1 MAIFKRKCYEKLLEW
16 KRASHGKTAMLVEG
30 ARRVGKTTLVTEF
43 AKNEYSDF
51 LYIDFSKVSK
61 QTLDIFR
68 NERADVDTFLR
79 LLQLDSGKMLS
90 IRDGLV
96 IFDEVQRFPLAREYI
111 KHLVADGRFDYLETG
126 SLISIRKNVENI
138 VIPSEEE
145 RVNLD
150 PLDFEE
156 YLWANNLAVYAEEI
170 RRCRENLVPLPN
182 SVHTK
187 CMRLFNEYML
197 VGGMPQAVE
206 AYIEDSDFRRPDK
219 VKRQIID
226 LYREDIQKFGENA
239 ARRARVIF
247 DDVPGQLSSANKR
260 FKFAGLDGGD
270 RFEQFEPALSWL
282 SDAHMINVCCLC
294 NDPSVG
300 YRLHADSTS
309 LKCYMADTG
318 LLVSLAFNDG
328 PDLLNVHKD
337 LQFGRISINKGMFVE
352 NVVAQQLHARNHS
365 LFYYAW
371 KEPAKKIDGKE
382 RPREVDFLITRGYS
396 NAAGKPRVCPVEVKS
411 SKSYST
417 ISLDD
422 FSRHFAKRTG
432 NEFVLHPK
440 QLKVE
445 GNRQFLP
452 LYMSFCV

>member
-61 QTLDIFR
+61 QTLGIFR

-294 NDPSVG
+294 NDPNVG

-396 NAAGKPRVCPVEVKS
+396 SAAGKPRVCPVEVKS

>member
-294 NDPSVG
+294 NDPNVG

-328 PDLLNVHKD
+328 SDLLNVHKD

-396 NAAGKPRVCPVEVKS
+396 NVAGKPRVCPVEVKS